1 VLAARSVS
9 TRREL
14 DEWIALTDRLYSGVP
29 QFVPPVRQ
37 RLRAL
42 PARKDPVLRH
52 GEIELLSVVRD
63 GVVVARATAH
73 TNAKLDA
80 KLGAR
85 QLLFGFT
92 EFDDDDEVFA
102 ALADALT
109 ERARRIGAARL
120 FGPVS
125 LLPNQSGGVVTSGYE
140 ERGFVDSPWNPP
152 YYPALYE
159 RHGFVREF
167 EGETFVVPLEQLVAP
182 PDELIPIDE
191 ERIAREELVVRRANP
206 RRMKREL
213 AIIRQLLNASFAQL
227 GYYTEIDEDEL
238 AYQVAGLGYLLDSRI
253 ALYLL
258 KAGEPVAFILCIPDI
273 STFLQKVGGDLSAP
287 NLLRLLLTRKRY
299 RSEAICV
306 IQGTLP
312 AEQRHGYIRLLT
324 RELLRNLRGAG
335 YRTLRGTFI
344 EHENTGS
351 SAYADRLG
359 RPAHGVTLYSRPVE

>member
-1 VLAARSVS
+1 VLEARTVS
-9 TRREL
+9 TRQEL

-42 PARKDPVLRH
+42 QTKNDPVLQH
-52 GEIELLSVVRD
+52 GEIELLSIVRD
-63 GVVVARATAH
+63 GVVVGRTTAH

-85 QLLFGFT
+85 HQLFGFT
-92 EFDDDDEVFA
+92 EFEEDADVVA
-102 ALADALT
+102 ALVDTLT

-120 FGPVS
+120 FGPVN
-125 LLPNQSGGVVTSGYE
+125 LLPNQSGGVITSGYE

-152 YYPALYE
+152 SYPALYE

-167 EGETFVVPLEQLVAP
+167 EGETFVVPLEQLAAP
-182 PDELIPIDE
+182 ADELIPFDE
-191 ERIAREELVVRRANP
+191 ERIAREQLVVHHANP

-238 AYQVAGLGYLLDSRI
+238 AYQVAGLGYLLDRRV

-273 STFLQKVGGDLSAP
+273 STFLQKVGGDLRAP

-312 AEQRHGYIRLLT
+312 AEQGRGYLRLLT
-324 RELLRNLRGAG
+324 RELLRNLQGAG

-359 RPAHGVTLYSRPVE
+359 RPAHGVTLYSRSVE